1 MEVYLITIFILFAF
15 SLHEL
20 ISYNEKMKKLFLF
33 FSFLLMV
40 IVVGLRWETGTDW
53 DSYLN
58 TFENSEDLWSVFLDR
73 TNMEKGYLFLNLIIR
88 LITDN
93 YSFLLVILA
102 VLMYYFLIRTF
113 QKLTEYPQLTLLLF
127 FSSTLGSMGS
137 NRQLLAVSICLFALT
152 FLLEGKKLPFIG
164 LVAASFTFHTSSL
177 LFSVYFFFNRKI
189 KSLFLYL
196 AVGVAFVIGK
206 TQLPYMLFSMFGGIN
221 EFASDKTSQY
231 LDSAKETLQSF
242 ELSVSGLIKR
252 LIFLFIFIFLRDKI
266 SAKLPHYNLILNG
279 YVMGTVLY
287 FLFSNTLL
295 VMVSRGSIYF
305 SIMEPILLTSILYI
319 LRRDID
325 KLLYIFLMM
334 AFGLLLMYQNISPYP
349 DLFDPY
355 KGLFINTNFHRFMY

>member
-20 ISYNEKMKKLFLF
+20 ISNNEKKKKLFLF

-53 DSYLN
+53 DAYLI
-58 TFENSEDLWSVFLDR
+58 TFGNINDFWSVFLDR
-73 TNMEKGYLFLNLIIR
+73 TNMEKGYLFLNLIIK

-102 VLMYYFLIRTF
+102 VLMYYFLIRAF

-196 AVGVAFVIGK
+196 AVGLAFIIGR
-206 TQLPYMLFSMFGGIN
+206 TQLPYTLFALFGGIN
-221 EFASDKTSQY
+221 EYASDKTTQY
-231 LDSAKETLQSF
+231 LDSAKDILQSF

-252 LIFLFIFIFLRDKI
+252 LLFLFVFIFLRDKI
-266 SAKLPHYNLILNG
+266 SAKLTHYNLILNG
-279 YVMGTVLY
+279 YIMGTVFYL
-287 FLFSNTLL
+287 LFSSTLL

-305 SIMEPILLTSILYI
+305 AIMEPVLLTSILYI

-325 KLLYIFLMM
+325 KILYIFLML
-334 AFGLLLMYQNISPYP
+334 AFGILVMYQSISPYP

-355 KGLFINTNFHRFMY
+355 KGIFINNFFHRFMY